1 MKTLVSIL
9 IAGALSTTGAFA
21 AAAATSRNFAGN
33 DNTITTPK
41 LPFQL
46 LHKRPAGS
54 RQSAVTEARVNVGTP
69 QLPFRPYQK
78 RPTAAPSNK
87 PSGIEAANRQ

>member
-1 MKTLVSIL
+1 MKTLLSIL

-21 AAAATSRNFAGN
+21 AAASTSRNVAGN

-41 LPFQL
+41 LPFRL
-46 LHKRPAGS
+46 FHKRPAGS
-54 RQSAVTEARVNVGTP
+54 RQSAVTEPRVNVGTP

-87 PSGIEAANRQ
+87 PSGIEAANYQ

>member
-1 MKTLVSIL
+1 MKTLVGIL

-21 AAAATSRNFAGN
+21 AAAPMSRNVAGN

-41 LPFQL
+41 LPFRL

-54 RQSAVTEARVNVGTP
+54 RQSAVTEPRVNVGTP
-69 QLPFRPYQK
+69 QLPFRLYQK
-78 RPTAAPSNK
+78 RPTAVPSNK
-87 PSGIEAANRQ
+87 PSGIEAASRQ